1 MIKNIITAGVT
12 ALVVTLVAIGLVGG
26 NQSAPSSLS
35 GSTSDN
41 WNVGGNLAVTGTSAF
56 TGAPTFTA
64 DATFNGGDGGIV
76 ITTSNTA
83 TSSIEVGCW
92 QSYATSTAT
101 ALKLM
106 FTASTTAPTNGSGVI
121 PVVSYGT
128 CP

>member
-1 MIKNIITAGVT
+1 MNKIIGAMAVVALMLSVY
-12 ALVVTLVAIGLVGG
+12 ALVGDNQPVTF
-26 NQSAPSSLS
+26 S
-35 GSTSDN
+35 GSTDDS
-41 WNVGGNLAVTGTSAF
+41 WSVGGNLTVTGASAF

-76 ITTSNTA
+76 VTTSNTA

-92 QSYATSTAT
+92 QSYATSTDT

-106 FTASTTAPTNGSGVI
+106 FVASSTAPTNGSGVI